1 MTAPGEQDGLETDY
15 TRARAEQIVAQTEL
29 HIEALDRPEAISPV
43 VDPPEAP
50 PVVDVRELDWKAVG
64 SAVDPAAIRARMRA
78 IVERMEALLDRA
90 HGPGL
95 LFDADRA
102 HAEDRAI
109 KVAALDL
116 AYPLWIVGDLH
127 GDLLALEAALALIDE
142 GGLRNTGA
150 SPRIIFLGDLFDDE
164 GFGLEVLLRVFEL
177 LVDTPELI
185 CILAGNHDEAL
196 SYDGV
201 RFASS
206 VEPSNFAELLNAN
219 LAHEWMERAGKLAV
233 RLFSRAPRALFFPDG
248 MLVAHGGF
256 PLADLHPKL
265 IENANWNDP
274 ACLADF
280 VWTRAHP
287 TARKKFPNRFSRGSQ
302 FGYEDFGAFCAVATS
317 LGRPVTHLVR
327 GHDHVEERYAVYPAY
342 HAHPVLTT
350 VALSRRLSRE
360 RVGSYER
367 VPTIA
372 RVVERSL
379 PQVFRLHIPR
389 DIIHD
394 IYPEPDA
401 ENSLEAQTTGGG

>member
-1 MTAPGEQDGLETDY
+1 M
-15 TRARAEQIVAQTEL
+15 EQIVAPTEPPS
-29 HIEALDRPEAISPV
+29 RVPETISPIAERPA
-43 VDPPEAP
+43 DP
-50 PVVDVRELDWKAVG
+50 PVVDVRELDWNAVN

-78 IVERMEALLDRA
+78 IVERMEVLLDRA
-90 HGPGL
+90 DGPGL
-95 LFDADRA
+95 LFDANRD

-109 KVAALDL
+109 KVASLDL
-116 AYPLWIVGDLH
+116 ACPLWIIGDLH
-127 GDLLALEAALALIDE
+127 GDLLALEAALALID
-142 GGLRNTGA
+142 GGRLRNSGTSA
-150 SPRIIFLGDLFDDE
+150 RIVFLGDLFDDE

-206 VEPSNFAELLNAN
+206 VEPSNFATFLNLN
-219 LAHEWMERAGKLAV
+219 LAHEWMERTGKLAV
-233 RLFSRAPRALFFPDG
+233 RLFARAPRALFFPDG
-248 MLVAHGGF
+248 MLVSHGGF
-256 PLADLHPKL
+256 PLADLHPNL

-274 ACLADF
+274 ACLSDF

-302 FGYEDFGAFCAVATS
+302 FGYEDFGAFCDVATS

-327 GHDHVEERYAVYPAY
+327 GHDHVEDRYAVYPAY

-360 RVGSYER
+360 RIGSYER

-379 PQVFRLHIPR
+379 PEVFRLHIPS
-389 DIIHD
+389 DIIRE
-394 IYPEPDA
+394 IYPEPDGEQGLA
-401 ENSLEAQTTGGG
+401 APTTGNRQT

>member
-1 MTAPGEQDGLETDY
+1 
-15 TRARAEQIVAQTEL
+15 
-29 HIEALDRPEAISPV
+29 
-43 VDPPEAP
+43 
-50 PVVDVRELDWKAVG
+50 
-64 SAVDPAAIRARMRA
+64 
-78 IVERMEALLDRA
+78 
-90 HGPGL
+90 
-95 LFDADRA
+95 
-102 HAEDRAI
+102 
-109 KVAALDL
+109 
-116 AYPLWIVGDLH
+116 
-127 GDLLALEAALALIDE
+127 
-142 GGLRNTGA
+142 
-150 SPRIIFLGDLFDDE
+150 
-164 GFGLEVLLRVFEL
+164 
-177 LVDTPELI
+177 
-185 CILAGNHDEAL
+185 
-196 SYDGV
+196 
-201 RFASS
+201 
-206 VEPSNFAELLNAN
+206 
-219 LAHEWMERAGKLAV
+219 MERAGKLAV

-274 ACLADF
+274 ACLSDF

-360 RVGSYER
+360 RIGSYER

-401 ENSLEAQTTGGG
+401 KDSLEALTTGSG